1 MLVKNYQAL
10 RGGVAM
16 ASKMEKAIHLMVYT
30 TLTQREIAEKLDVC
44 EETISRWK
52 NRDDFKSKKKEEER
66 EFLFELTSPAMR
78 TMRELLN
85 SNSDYVRF
93 QAAQDILDRTGYKP
107 TDKQEVDINLPT
119 FIDDIQGAD

>member
-1 MLVKNYQAL
+1 MLVKNYQVL
-10 RGGVAM
+10 RGGVVM
-16 ASKMEKAIHLMVYT
+16 DNNMEKAIHLMVYT

-52 NRDDFKSKKKEEER
+52 KRDDFKSKKKEEER
-66 EFLFELTSPAMR
+66 EFLFELTSLAMR

-93 QAAQDILDRTGYKP
+93 QAAQDILDRTGYKS
-107 TDKQEVDINLPT
+107 TDKVDINST
-119 FIDDIQGAD
+119 EGIKIIDDIG